1 MLYLSY
7 NGMIS
12 QFKMSDEM
20 NWIGL
25 ALVLMGVVYLIYSV
39 LCRDKV
45 TYYIRKYTRIN
56 EITLIKPSKFFR
68 LQLKFLIL
76 NSVYLIISGI
86 LIIIFNFSSIF
97 IILGL
102 TVFHLINF
110 LIIVEG
116 KKKEYIYYE

>member
-1 MLYLSY
+1 
-7 NGMIS
+7 
-12 QFKMSDEM
+12 M

-39 LCRDKV
+39 LRRDKV
-45 TYYIRKYTRIN
+45 TYYIRKYTRLN
-56 EITLIKPSKFFR
+56 EITLIKSSEFFR
-68 LQLKFLIL
+68 LQLKFSIL
-76 NSVYLIISGI
+76 NSIYLIISGI

-116 KKKEYIYYE
+116 KKKGYIYYE